1 MRIPEMSSY
10 PYVTLFK
17 SEAILICK
25 IYLWLTWREN
35 GAKYCLLVFL
45 KFCNT
50 RSCCFTPKVFNM
62 SAKEKEMIVT
72 KMSLSYCNYVILNQ
86 RSSCNQHTQTH
97 MICARNNELGKS
109 GEQMSSVP
117 DQLQRVVGKSH
128 NAAFQADNKHVQ
140 GGDGGSGDGRRVK
153 SREGWIREWNG
164 TRVGD
169 TCRETLWNFV
179 SCKEESV
186 CACETDGQTEA
197 VFSSCRPRCYVSS
210 MWHIQPVHG
219 AKTQQLPPHPPP
231 PLLTQTRSLGRPSA
245 SGHNLILLYLVWS
258 VNKASYLNL
267 PLLWKNGN
275 DKNK

>member
-1 MRIPEMSSY
+1 MCTQHWALQIRWTDELSPWPAAERRWQEAQRCFPSRQQTCAGWRWRI
-10 PYVTLFK
+10 
-17 SEAILICK
+17 
-25 IYLWLTWREN
+25 
-35 GAKYCLLVFL
+35 
-45 KFCNT
+45 
-50 RSCCFTPKVFNM
+50 
-62 SAKEKEMIVT
+62 
-72 KMSLSYCNYVILNQ
+72 
-86 RSSCNQHTQTH
+86 
-97 MICARNNELGKS
+97 
-109 GEQMSSVP
+109 
-117 DQLQRVVGKSH
+117 
-128 NAAFQADNKHVQ
+128 
-140 GGDGGSGDGRRVK
+140 GRRTEGK

-231 PLLTQTRSLGRPSA
+231 PLLTQTWSLGRPSA

-258 VNKASYLNL
+258 DNKASYLNL
-267 PLLWKNGN
+267 SLLWKNGY
-275 DKNK
+275 DKNKLTYKTNRI